1 VGAFGDRLKKERE
14 QRKLTLE
21 DISQA
26 TKINL
31 RSLRALEQ
39 EDFAHLP
46 GGVFNR
52 GFIRA
57 YARHLGADEESLIAA
72 YLEASGEGL
81 PQPPS
86 QEPEPPKVEQ
96 PAAGDGWPRGVTLS
110 LVRLSI
116 GVALVALTLLAF
128 FWLKRHQ
135 SRAAEPV
142 TPAATHAQPIASP
155 SPANPPSSTNSSP
168 APKPGTPPSPAPQ
181 PVQPTAEWS
190 NVIPQSAA
198 QSQPIPPANAG
209 IELTLHAL
217 DEVWLSASIDGQ
229 PVREDTLFYGNRRT
243 LLAKEK
249 IILKVGNAGSL
260 EVSFNGKR
268 LPSLGNDGQV
278 KTLVFLPS
286 GLEPPPPPTPRTR
299 KSRGP
304 VRAIRRSSLQQ
315 TNRASRYV
323 SASSRECP
331 VSRAFR
337 EAGPSPF
344 PAKPAYL

>member
-1 VGAFGDRLKKERE
+1 MGAFGDRLKKERE

-57 YARHLGADEESLIAA
+57 YARHLGLDEESFIAA
-72 YLEASGEGL
+72 YLEASGEAL
-81 PQPPS
+81 PQQP
-86 QEPEPPKVEQ
+86 EPEPTKVAEQ

-116 GVALVALTLLAF
+116 GIALVALTLLAF

-135 SRAAEPV
+135 SRAARPV
-142 TPAATHAQPIASP
+142 TPAATHAQPL
-155 SPANPPSSTNSSP
+155 SSP
-168 APKPGTPPSPAPQ
+168 ASTTTASVIKPADPRPLQ
-181 PVQPTAEWS
+181 VQPAAEWS

-198 QSQPIPPANAG
+198 QSQPLPPASAG

-229 PVREDTLFYGNRRT
+229 PAREDTLFYGNRRT
-243 LLAKEK
+243 LRANNK
-249 IILKVGNAGSL
+249 IVLRVGNAGSL
-260 EVSFNGKR
+260 EVSFNGQR
-268 LPSLGNDGQV
+268 LPSLGDDGQV
-278 KTLVFLPS
+278 RTLTFLPA
-286 GLEPPPPPTPRTR
+286 GLEPPPPPSPRT
-299 KSRGP
+299 
-304 VRAIRRSSLQQ
+304 Q
-315 TNRASRYV
+315 
-323 SASSRECP
+323 
-331 VSRAFR
+331 
-337 EAGPSPF
+337 
-344 PAKPAYL
+344 